1 MLLPRKFLMGLS
13 LLAAANAS
21 LAAPILLDGDHFTV
35 AYDSSLTGLYK
46 DGLLSGSLD
55 TVYFQPNTF
64 IALSG
69 GSPASTQ
76 ALLQLT
82 FTIDPGYT
90 FTGLSFTER
99 GDYFLFGGGAVD
111 VAASVQAVNAATLE
125 SEILNLAPGA
135 PLSATGGSTPWEL
148 TGSLSS
154 LGPGLPQTLLVTL
167 DNTLYASAS
176 TGSLGFI
183 QKTYAGFRVMTRP
196 AAVPEPASWTLLL
209 AGMLAA
215 LLIGKRRVMFRARPS
230 TCGRRS

>member
-1 MLLPRKFLMGLS
+1 MGLS
-13 LLAAANAS
+13 LLAAVDAA
-21 LAAPILLDGDHFTV
+21 LAAPILRYGDHFTV
-35 AYDSSLTGLYK
+35 TYDSSLTGLYK

-55 TVYFQPNTF
+55 TVYFQPDKFT
-64 IALSG
+64 ALSG
-69 GSPASTQ
+69 GGAVSTQ
-76 ALLQLT
+76 ALLELT
-82 FTIDPGYT
+82 FTIDPGYI

-125 SEILNLAPGA
+125 SEILILAPDA

-167 DNTLYASAS
+167 DNTLHASAS

-196 AAVPEPASWTLLL
+196 AAVPEPASGSLLL

-215 LLIGKRRVMFRARPS
+215 LLIGRRRVMFRARPS
-230 TCGRRS
+230 ACKRRD